1 MKLMEK
7 IGEIYFD
14 MLSKNHLKAITHRLR
29 AKSTKTATTYR
40 VTAVAY
46 SSKGDVLG
54 YASNNVR
61 KNLKPLRRGA
71 GVHAER
77 ELISRYGNKIKYIV
91 IARFGGSGDLL
102 PIDPCE
108 TCQKVADNLGIKIIK
123 LTDEININ

>member
-1 MKLMEK
+1 
-7 IGEIYFD
+7 
-14 MLSKNHLKAITHRLR
+14 MLSNNHLKAVTNRLR
-29 AKSTKTATTYR
+29 AKASKASTTYR

-61 KNLKPLRRGA
+61 KNLKPVRRGA

-91 IARFGGSGDLL
+91 IARFGGGGDLL

-108 TCQKVADNLGIKIIK
+108 TCQKVADKLGIKIIV
-123 LTDEININ
+123 LQDIIEIS